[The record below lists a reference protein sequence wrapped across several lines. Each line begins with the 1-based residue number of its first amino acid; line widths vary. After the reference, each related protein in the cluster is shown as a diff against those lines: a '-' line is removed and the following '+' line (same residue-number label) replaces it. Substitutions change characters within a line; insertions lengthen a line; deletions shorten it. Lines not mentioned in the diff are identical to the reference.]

1 MIIKSYEVERQI
13 FSLLKY
19 NLFLI
24 YGENNGLK
32 KDVAAI
38 IKNYF
43 KKENSN
49 IELLNTYENEIL
61 ENTENFYNSIYS
73 GSLFSDKKIITINTG
88 TDKLTKIIENILEKK
103 NKSVLL
109 IIFATV
115 LEKKSKLR
123 NLFEKQNS
131 TICIPCYLDNMRDLE
146 NIAKNELKKNNIT
159 LPREAIN
166 FLVEKSNQDRDN
178 IKNEI
183 EKIKSYAYTKK
194 ELELWEI
201 KSIINFSGEYKSD
214 NLINECLSGNTLQF
228 KKILSELY
236 LNTVNQ
242 IFLLR
247 ILSSKTQRL
256 LKMKELE
263 KNYKSVDELIN
274 KSKPIIFWQEKP
286 IIKKQLCIWNLN
298 DLKKIIYEINNIEIL
313 CKKKPQLSRM
323 AAFDFFSRICI
334 KANNYS

>member
-1 MIIKSYEVERQI
+1 MIIKSFEVEGQI
-13 FSLLKY
+13 SNLLKN

-32 KDVAAI
+32 KDIAEI

-49 IELLNTYENEIL
+49 IELLSTYENDLL
-61 ENTENFYNSIYS
+61 ENEENFYNSIYS
-73 GSLFSDKKIITINTG
+73 GSLFCNKKIITINNA
-88 TDKLTKIIENILEKK
+88 TDKLIKIIEDILEKK
-103 NKSVLL
+103 PENLLL
-109 IIFATV
+109 IIYATI

-123 NLFEKQNS
+123 NLFEKQKS
-131 TICIPCYLDNMRDLE
+131 TICIPCYLDNSRELE
-146 NIAKNELKKNNIT
+146 NIAKNELKKSNIT
-159 LPREAIN
+159 LPREARYL
-166 FLVEKSNQDRDN
+166 LVEKSNQDRDN

-183 EKIKSYAYTKK
+183 EKIKSYAHTKK

-214 NLINECLSGNTLQF
+214 NLINECLSGNILQF

-247 ILSSKTQRL
+247 ILSNKTQRL
-256 LKMKELE
+256 LKIKELE
-263 KNYKSVDELIN
+263 KDYKSVDELID

-286 IIKKQLCIWNLN
+286 IIKKQLSVWNLS

-313 CKKKPQLSRM
+313 CKKKPQLSRI
-323 AAFDFFSRICI
+323 AAFDFFSKICK

>member
-1 MIIKSYEVERQI
+1 MIIKSFEVQRQI
-13 FSLLKY
+13 SNLLK
-19 NLFLI
+19 NNFLLI

-32 KDVAAI
+32 KDIAEI

-49 IELLNTYENEIL
+49 IELLSTYENDIL
-61 ENTENFYNSIYS
+61 ENEENYYNSIYS
-73 GSLFSDKKIITINTG
+73 GSLFFNKKIITING
-88 TDKLTKIIENILEKK
+88 ATDKLIKIIEDILEKK
-103 NKSVLL
+103 PENVLL
-109 IIFATV
+109 IIYATI

-131 TICIPCYLDNMRDLE
+131 TICIPCYLDKARDLE
-146 NIAKNELKKNNIT
+146 NIAINELKKSNIT
-159 LPREAIN
+159 LPREALN
-166 FLVEKSNQDRDN
+166 LLVEKSNQDRDN

-183 EKIKSYAYTKK
+183 EKIKSYAHTKK

-214 NLINECLSGNTLQF
+214 NLINESLSGNIFQF

-247 ILSSKTQRL
+247 ILSNKTQRL
-256 LKMKELE
+256 LKIKELE
-263 KNYKSVDELIN
+263 KDYKSIDELID

-286 IIKKQLCIWNLN
+286 IIKKQLSVWNLS

-313 CKKKPQLSRM
+313 CKKKPQLSRI
-323 AAFDFFSRICI
+323 AAFNFFSKICK

>member
-1 MIIKSYEVERQI
+1 MIVKSFDVQRQI
-13 FSLLKY
+13 SNLLKN

-32 KDVAAI
+32 KDIAEI

-49 IELLNTYENEIL
+49 IEFLSTYEDDIL
-61 ENTENFYNSIYS
+61 ENEESFYNSIYS
-73 GSLFSDKKIITINTG
+73 GSLFCNKKIITING
-88 TDKLTKIIENILEKK
+88 ATDKLIKIIEDILEKK
-103 NKSVLL
+103 PGNSLL
-109 IIFATV
+109 IICATI

-131 TICIPCYLDNMRDLE
+131 TICIPCYLDKARDLE

-159 LPREAIN
+159 LPREALN
-166 FLVEKSNQDRDN
+166 LLVEKSNQDRDN

-183 EKIKSYAYTKK
+183 EKIKSYAHTKK
-194 ELELWEI
+194 DLELWEI

-214 NLINECLSGNTLQF
+214 NLINECLSGNILQF

-236 LNTVNQ
+236 LITVNQ

-247 ILSSKTQRL
+247 ILSNKTQRL
-256 LKMKELE
+256 LKIKELE
-263 KNYKSVDELIN
+263 KDYKSVDELID

-286 IIKKQLCIWNLN
+286 IIKKQLSVWNLS

-313 CKKKPQLSRM
+313 CKKKPQLSRI
-323 AAFDFFSRICI
+323 AAFNFFSKICK

>member
-32 KDVAAI
+32 KDIAAI

-49 IELLNTYENEIL
+49 IELLNTYENDIL

-214 NLINECLSGNTLQF
+214 NLINECLSGNTPQF

-274 KSKPIIFWQEKP
+274 NSKPIIFWQEKP
-286 IIKKQLCIWNLN
+286 IIKKQLSIWNLN

>member
-32 KDVAAI
+32 KDIAAI

-49 IELLNTYENEIL
+49 IELLNTYENDIL

-166 FLVEKSNQDRDN
+166 LLVEKSNQDRDN

-214 NLINECLSGNTLQF
+214 NLINECLSGNTPQF

-274 KSKPIIFWQEKP
+274 NSKPIIFWQEKP
-286 IIKKQLCIWNLN
+286 IIKKQLSIWNLN

>member
-1 MIIKSYEVERQI
+1 MIIKSFEVQRQI
-13 FSLLKY
+13 YNLLKN

-24 YGENNGLK
+24 YGENNELK
-32 KDVAAI
+32 KDIAEI

-49 IELLNTYENEIL
+49 IELLSTYEDDIL
-61 ENTENFYNSIYS
+61 ENEENFYNSMYS
-73 GSLFSDKKIITINTG
+73 GSLFCNKKIITINSA
-88 TDKLTKIIENILEKK
+88 TDKLIKIIEDILKK
-103 NKSVLL
+103 KPENVLL
-109 IIFATV
+109 IIYATI

-131 TICIPCYLDNMRDLE
+131 TICIPCYLDKARDLE

-159 LPREAIN
+159 LPREALN
-166 FLVEKSNQDRDN
+166 LLVEKSNQDRDN

-183 EKIKSYAYTKK
+183 EKIKSYAHTKK

-214 NLINECLSGNTLQF
+214 NLINECLSGNILQF

-236 LNTVNQ
+236 LITVNQ

-247 ILSSKTQRL
+247 ILSNKTQRL
-256 LKMKELE
+256 LKIKELE
-263 KNYKSVDELIN
+263 KDYKSVDELID

-286 IIKKQLCIWNLN
+286 IIKKQLSVWNLG

-313 CKKKPQLSRM
+313 CKKKPQLSRI
-323 AAFDFFSRICI
+323 AAFDFFSKICK

>member
-32 KDVAAI
+32 KDIAAI

-49 IELLNTYENEIL
+49 IELLNTYENDIL

-286 IIKKQLCIWNLN
+286 IIKKQLSIWNLN

>member
-1 MIIKSYEVERQI
+1 MIIKSFEVQRQI
-13 FSLLKY
+13 SNLLKN

-32 KDVAAI
+32 KDIAEI

-49 IELLNTYENEIL
+49 IEFLSTYEDDIL
-61 ENTENFYNSIYS
+61 ENEESFYNSIYS
-73 GSLFSDKKIITINTG
+73 GSLFCNKKIITING
-88 TDKLTKIIENILEKK
+88 ATDKLIKIIEDILEKK
-103 NKSVLL
+103 PENSLL
-109 IIFATV
+109 IIYATI

-131 TICIPCYLDNMRDLE
+131 TICIPCYLDKARDLE

-159 LPREAIN
+159 LPREALN
-166 FLVEKSNQDRDN
+166 LLVEKSNQHRDN

-183 EKIKSYAYTKK
+183 EKIKSYAHTKK
-194 ELELWEI
+194 DLELWEI

-214 NLINECLSGNTLQF
+214 NLINECLSGNILQF

-236 LNTVNQ
+236 LITVNQ

-247 ILSSKTQRL
+247 ILSNKTQRL
-256 LKMKELE
+256 LKIKELE
-263 KNYKSVDELIN
+263 KDYKSVDELID

-286 IIKKQLCIWNLN
+286 IIKKQLSVWNLS

-313 CKKKPQLSRM
+313 CKKKPQLSRI
-323 AAFDFFSRICI
+323 AAFDFFSKICK

>member
-32 KDVAAI
+32 KDIAAI

-49 IELLNTYENEIL
+49 IELLNTYENDIL

-214 NLINECLSGNTLQF
+214 NLINECLSGNTPQF

-274 KSKPIIFWQEKP
+274 NSKPIIFWQEKP
-286 IIKKQLCIWNLN
+286 IIKKQLSIWNLN
-298 DLKKIIYEINNIEIL
+298 DLKKIIYEINSIEIL
-313 CKKKPQLSRM
+313 CKKKPQLSKI
-323 AAFDFFSRICI
+323 ASFDFFSKIC
-334 KANNYS
+334 KRANNYS

>member
-1 MIIKSYEVERQI
+1 MIIKSFEVQSQI
-13 FSLLKY
+13 SILLKN

-32 KDVAAI
+32 KDIAEI
-38 IKNYF
+38 IKSYF

-49 IELLNTYENEIL
+49 IELLSAYEDDIL
-61 ENTENFYNSIYS
+61 ENEENFYNSIYS
-73 GSLFSDKKIITINTG
+73 GSLFCNKKIITING
-88 TDKLTKIIENILEKK
+88 ATDKLIKIIEDILEK
-103 NKSVLL
+103 NPGNVLL
-109 IIFATV
+109 IIYAAI

-131 TICIPCYLDNMRDLE
+131 TICIPCYLDKARDLE
-146 NIAKNELKKNNIT
+146 NIAKNELKKSNIT
-159 LPREAIN
+159 LPREALN
-166 FLVEKSNQDRDN
+166 LLVEKSNQDRDN

-183 EKIKSYAYTKK
+183 EKIKSYAHTKK

-214 NLINECLSGNTLQF
+214 NLINECLSGNILQF

-236 LNTVNQ
+236 LITVNQ

-247 ILSSKTQRL
+247 ILSNKTQRL
-256 LKMKELE
+256 LKIKELE
-263 KNYKSVDELIN
+263 KDYKSVDELID

-286 IIKKQLCIWNLN
+286 IIKKQLSVWNLS

-313 CKKKPQLSRM
+313 CKKKPQLSRI
-323 AAFDFFSRICI
+323 AAFDFFSKICK

>member
-32 KDVAAI
+32 KDIAAI

-49 IELLNTYENEIL
+49 IELLNTYENDIL

-214 NLINECLSGNTLQF
+214 NLINECLSGNILQF

-274 KSKPIIFWQEKP
+274 NSKPIIFWQEKP
-286 IIKKQLCIWNLN
+286 IIKKQLSIWNLN

>member
-1 MIIKSYEVERQI
+1 
-13 FSLLKY
+13 LK
-19 NLFLI
+19 
-24 YGENNGLK
+24 
-32 KDVAAI
+32 
-38 IKNYF
+38 
-43 KKENSN
+43 
-49 IELLNTYENEIL
+49 
-61 ENTENFYNSIYS
+61 
-73 GSLFSDKKIITINTG
+73 
-88 TDKLTKIIENILEKK
+88 KK

-214 NLINECLSGNTLQF
+214 NLINECLSGNTPQF

-274 KSKPIIFWQEKP
+274 NSKPIIFWQEKP
-286 IIKKQLCIWNLN
+286 IIKKQLSIWNLN

>member
-1 MIIKSYEVERQI
+1 MIIKSFEVQRQI
-13 FSLLKY
+13 YNLLKN

-32 KDVAAI
+32 KDIAEI

-49 IELLNTYENEIL
+49 IELLSTYEDDIL
-61 ENTENFYNSIYS
+61 ENEENFYNSMYS
-73 GSLFSDKKIITINTG
+73 GSLFCNKKIITINSA
-88 TDKLTKIIENILEKK
+88 TDKLIKIIEDILKK
-103 NKSVLL
+103 KPENVLL
-109 IIFATV
+109 IIYATI

-131 TICIPCYLDNMRDLE
+131 TICIPCYLDKARDLE
-146 NIAKNELKKNNIT
+146 NIAKSELKKSNIT
-159 LPREAIN
+159 LPREALSL
-166 FLVEKSNQDRDN
+166 LVEKSNQDRDN

-183 EKIKSYAYTKK
+183 EKIKSYAHTKK
-194 ELELWEI
+194 KLELWEI

-214 NLINECLSGNTLQF
+214 NLINECLSGNILQF

-247 ILSSKTQRL
+247 ILSNKTQRL
-256 LKMKELE
+256 LKIKELE
-263 KNYKSVDELIN
+263 KDYKSVDELIDE
-274 KSKPIIFWQEKP
+274 SKPIIFWQEKP
-286 IIKKQLCIWNLN
+286 IIKKQLSVWNLS

-313 CKKKPQLSRM
+313 CKKKPQLSRI
-323 AAFDFFSRICI
+323 AAFDFFSKICK

>member
-1 MIIKSYEVERQI
+1 MIIKSFEVQKQI
-13 FSLLKY
+13 SNLLKN
-19 NLFLI
+19 NLFLM

-32 KDVAAI
+32 KDIAEI

-43 KKENSN
+43 RKENSN
-49 IELLNTYENEIL
+49 IELLSTYEDDIL
-61 ENTENFYNSIYS
+61 ENEENFYNSMYS
-73 GSLFSDKKIITINTG
+73 GSLFCNKKIITINSA
-88 TDKLTKIIENILEKK
+88 TDKLIKIIEDILKK
-103 NKSVLL
+103 KPENVLL
-109 IIFATV
+109 IIYATI

-131 TICIPCYLDNMRDLE
+131 TICIPCYLDKARDLE
-146 NIAKNELKKNNIT
+146 NIAKNELKKSNIT
-159 LPREAIN
+159 LPREALN
-166 FLVEKSNQDRDN
+166 LLVEKSNQDRDN

-183 EKIKSYAYTKK
+183 EKIKSYAHTKK
-194 ELELWEI
+194 DLELWEI
-201 KSIINFSGEYKSD
+201 QSIINFSGEYKSD
-214 NLINECLSGNTLQF
+214 NLINECLSGNILQF

-247 ILSSKTQRL
+247 ILSNKTQRL
-256 LKMKELE
+256 LKIKELE
-263 KNYKSVDELIN
+263 KDYKSVDELID

-286 IIKKQLCIWNLN
+286 IIKKQLSVWNLS

-313 CKKKPQLSRM
+313 CKKKPRLSRI
-323 AAFDFFSRICI
+323 AAFDFFSKICK

>member
-1 MIIKSYEVERQI
+1 MIIKSFEVEGQI
-13 FSLLKY
+13 SNLLKN

-32 KDVAAI
+32 KDIAEI

-49 IELLNTYENEIL
+49 IELLSTYEDDILGNE
-61 ENTENFYNSIYS
+61 ENFYNSIYS
-73 GSLFSDKKIITINTG
+73 GSLFCNKKIITING
-88 TDKLTKIIENILEKK
+88 ATDKLIKIIDDILEKK
-103 NKSVLL
+103 PENVLL
-109 IIFATV
+109 IIYATI

-131 TICIPCYLDNMRDLE
+131 TICIPCYLDKARDLE
-146 NIAKNELKKNNIT
+146 NIAKNELKKSNIT
-159 LPREAIN
+159 LPREALN
-166 FLVEKSNQDRDN
+166 LLVEKSNQDRDN

-183 EKIKSYAYTKK
+183 EKIKSYAHTKK

-214 NLINECLSGNTLQF
+214 NLINECLSGNILQF

-247 ILSSKTQRL
+247 ILSNKTQRL
-256 LKMKELE
+256 LKIKELE
-263 KNYKSVDELIN
+263 KDYKSVDELID
-274 KSKPIIFWQEKP
+274 KSKPTIFWQEKP
-286 IIKKQLCIWNLN
+286 IIKKQLSVWNLS

-313 CKKKPQLSRM
+313 CKKRPRLSRI
-323 AAFDFFSRICI
+323 AAFDFFSKICK